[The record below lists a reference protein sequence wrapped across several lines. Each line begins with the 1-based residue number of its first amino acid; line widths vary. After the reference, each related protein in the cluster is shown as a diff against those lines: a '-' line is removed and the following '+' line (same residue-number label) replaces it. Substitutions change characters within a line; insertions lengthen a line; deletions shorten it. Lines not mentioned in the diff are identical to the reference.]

1 MGAVAL
7 FKVGFTPRQS
17 IRAEDG
23 EHDGQVDEAVEHAD
37 EHGEEEHL
45 EEDDEHHRLGEA
57 QEANERELDA
67 SQSVRSKTKFG
78 LITMRPRN
86 YTVY

>member
-67 SQSVRSKTKFG
+67 SQSEARKS
-78 LITMRPRN
+78 LA
-86 YTVY
+86 

>member
-1 MGAVAL
+1 MDAVAL
-7 FKVGFTPRQS
+7 FKVGFTPRQP

-37 EHGEEEHL
+37 EHREEEHL

-57 QEANERELDA
+57 QEAIDGVGRV
-67 SQSVRSKTKFG
+67 SVRSKTKLGF
-78 LITMRPRN
+78 ITMRL
-86 YTVY
+86 